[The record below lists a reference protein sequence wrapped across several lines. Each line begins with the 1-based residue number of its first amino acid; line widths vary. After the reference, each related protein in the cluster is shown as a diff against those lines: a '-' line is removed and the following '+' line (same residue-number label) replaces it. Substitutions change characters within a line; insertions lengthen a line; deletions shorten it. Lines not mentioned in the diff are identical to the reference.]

1 MQGLK
6 FYKTFEY
13 DGVAV
18 GDTRTATWT
27 AEEDLRIKRIHII
40 EKGGT
45 VLRKSTFYLKIV
57 ERVYTREV
65 VPASVLG
72 PDILVS
78 PVVDIEFKKA
88 ETLSFTFKNNEAAA
102 VDIWITFECE
112 KL

>member
-1 MQGLK
+1 MGLK

-27 AEEDLRIKRIHII
+27 VDVSVVIKRVHII

-45 VLRKSTFYLKIV
+45 TLRKSTFYFKIA
-57 ERVYTREV
+57 ERVFSREV

-72 PDILVS
+72 PDIMVS
-78 PVVDIEFKKA
+78 PVLNIPFRAA
-88 ETLSFTFKNNEAAA
+88 ETLAFTFKNNEAAS

-112 KL
+112 EA

>member
-1 MQGLK
+1 LNMALK
-6 FYKTFEY
+6 YYKTFEY

-27 AEEDLRIKRIHII
+27 AEEDLVIKRIHII

-45 VLRKSTFYLKIV
+45 ILRRSTFYLKIAD
-57 ERVYTREV
+57 RIYTREV

-78 PVVDIEFKKA
+78 PVVNIDFRKA
-88 ETLSFTFKNNEAAA
+88 ETLSFTFKNNEAT
-102 VDIWITFECE
+102 VIDIWITFECE
-112 KL
+112 